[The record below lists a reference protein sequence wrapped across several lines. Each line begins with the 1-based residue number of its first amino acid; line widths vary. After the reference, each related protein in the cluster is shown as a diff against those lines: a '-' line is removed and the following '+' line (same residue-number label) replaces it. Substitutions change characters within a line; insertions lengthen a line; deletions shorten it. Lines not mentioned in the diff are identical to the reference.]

1 MTRWLA
7 RFAIIGLGLGTLR
20 ASPSQAQWVE
30 RPGTGWVQVQAVYHR
45 TNTRFGPEGSIEPL
59 FNEGSR
65 SITTSV
71 FLTTAI
77 GLVPGLDAWAQ
88 LPAHRLQFNDVV
100 RDRTS
105 TGLGDPRLFL
115 RASLQAFGLDLR
127 VPIAVRGGVKL
138 PVGDFPID
146 AEVIPL
152 SEGQRDWELLVELG
166 HSFYPAPVYVMG
178 WAGYRWRETNE
189 AIARKPGDEWL
200 AYVAA
205 GGTVRDLT
213 WKIAVDGL
221 FGRPPVRRLPSGL
234 AIELEQDVRRLV
246 QVLPSVG
253 WRVGPGALE
262 VGARLPLTGRNL
274 PAGPA
279 FTAGYFFTWD
289 DALW

>member
-205 GGTVRDLT
+205 GGTVRDLHLENRCRRVVRPSARAPAT
-213 WKIAVDGL
+213 VRVSDRAGAGCAPSCAGAPL
-221 FGRPPVRRLPSGL
+221 SRLAGRARRPRGRCTPS
-234 AIELEQDVRRLV
+234 ADR
-246 QVLPSVG
+246 
-253 WRVGPGALE
+253 A
-262 VGARLPLTGRNL
+262 
-274 PAGPA
+274 
-279 FTAGYFFTWD
+279 
-289 DALW
+289 